1 MSKRRKNAGSSKNVD
16 FRIRCEELE
25 DEKLMFKARILELE
39 TSNREFEQ
47 EIRQLKHE
55 CKCPKDIAGDFRR
68 VPILAIKNILEFL
81 SSDDL
86 KKMRFLSSWFFATI
100 TDEFKSVFRTFHIKV
115 DYRYSGAEFK
125 LEVPTEILS
134 VAMERP
140 FGPEIKLVFD
150 FESFQ
155 IKHES
160 CIRETLLKYKNNIS
174 GIKIPLFHHRY
185 HDLLEENIFLNNLKR
200 IDIHSEDCGN
210 EDCEKEHLE
219 LAIESCNSLI
229 ALYANK
235 LEHLGIHGMDGWKE
249 DENEINISEIAS
261 LPNLT
266 SLSLSGFVCT
276 GSLYVINK
284 VNFENITNLKLL
296 EFETPG
302 DFDIEDFDFRN
313 LSDLSLDYVD
323 EELSVALLKNNSR
336 SLTKLQITFNNVY
349 NEYSGDYDHEYSDI
363 KFSKL
368 KNLEIGMNETVAL
381 NLIENSRNSL
391 EEIHICDNLRTNL
404 LQHVG
409 KFKLPYVKKI
419 NFKINLEYLLSSN
432 LVFSLIYAA
441 NENTI
446 ILLNNERI
454 CKALLNHLRKKTRS
468 VIRIQDL

>member
-1 MSKRRKNAGSSKNVD
+1 
-16 FRIRCEELE
+16 
-25 DEKLMFKARILELE
+25 
-39 TSNREFEQ
+39 
-47 EIRQLKHE
+47 
-55 CKCPKDIAGDFRR
+55 
-68 VPILAIKNILEFL
+68 
-81 SSDDL
+81 
-86 KKMRFLSSWFFATI
+86 
-100 TDEFKSVFRTFHIKV
+100 
-115 DYRYSGAEFK
+115 
-125 LEVPTEILS
+125 
-134 VAMERP
+134 MERP

-150 FESFQ
+150 F
-155 IKHES
+155 KS
-160 CIRETLLKYKNNIS
+160 CRIEHDVAFIRETLLKYKNNIS

-200 IDIHSEDCGN
+200 IDIHLEDCGN

-249 DENEINISEIAS
+249 DENESNSSEIAS

-266 SLSLSGFVCT
+266 SLSLSGFVLT
-276 GSLYVINK
+276 GSSFVINTI
-284 VNFENITNLKLL
+284 NFENITNLKLFQ
-296 EFETPG
+296 FEPR

-336 SLTKLQITFNNVY
+336 SLTKLQITFNDVFGEN
-349 NEYSGDYDHEYSDI
+349 SGDYDHEYSDI

-409 KFKLPYVKKI
+409 KFKLPYVKKF

-432 LVFSLIYAA
+432 LVLSLIYAST
-441 NENTI
+441 ENTI
-446 ILLNNERI
+446 ILLNNERM
-454 CKALLNHLRKKTRS
+454 CKLLLNHLRKKTRS